1 MKLRHY
7 VLPFTIYIIAKT
19 YLIKYMLTRP
29 MLRGRIGKGTLAL
42 TEFAFRAHTCLNNPI
57 YSVHLTPWKLY
68 FDGSKTDVAS
78 RARIVLEEPLGI
90 RHCYSFQLDF
100 QCTNNMAEYE
110 ALIIGLEM
118 LGLPFGP
125 GAYRFVKH
133 FAFLRTKEKLQ
144 RQNPLGLAIAVLK
157 AEAEGR
163 KRHGLK
169 KLWLNHHVAS
179 GPHAP
184 FNEVMPLTS
193 QQNPLATRGIQC
205 TREVTEVRIW

>member
-1 MKLRHY
+1 MDSG
-7 VLPFTIYIIAKT
+7 FD
-19 YLIKYMLTRP
+19 
-29 MLRGRIGKGTLAL
+29 RI
-42 TEFAFRAHTCLNNPI
+42 C
-57 YSVHLTPWKLY
+57 
-68 FDGSKTDVAS
+68 
-78 RARIVLEEPLGI
+78 
-90 RHCYSFQLDF
+90 FQLDF
-100 QCTNNMAEYE
+100 RCTNNMAEYE

-118 LGLPFGP
+118 LGLPFDP
-125 GAYRFVKH
+125 STYRFVKH

-144 RQNPLGLAIAVLK
+144 RQNPLGLATAVLK

-205 TREVTEVRIW
+205 IREVTEITNHQTRALNAFPRPRGQNTQSGRWPRFIEIYGGHTTMLLNPKPPCFTIPNADLTTH